1 MTAALD
7 QRPDLRY
14 ERLNEKQLQLH
25 FEIGSTAICINF
37 IDASSIDTATRS
49 SSWSNVNNKML
60 FIITCRKC
68 STESA
73 DNDILKLWVE
83 VYSLN
88 SRTTSCINVI
98 KCTESFISIFPS
110 SIIFVNASKNIRFN
124 SVTLFVEET
133 MVFIFSMSAGVKLA
147 LFSSYTLN
155 TSMKIRSG

>member
-1 MTAALD
+1 MVKRREVTAALD
-7 QRPDLRY
+7 QRPDRRY

-37 IDASSIDTATRS
+37 MDASNMDIAMRS

-73 DNDILKLWVE
+73 DSDILKLWVV

-88 SRTTSCINVI
+88 NRTTSCINVI
-98 KCTESFISIFPS
+98 K
-110 SIIFVNASKNIRFN
+110 
-124 SVTLFVEET
+124 
-133 MVFIFSMSAGVKLA
+133 
-147 LFSSYTLN
+147 
-155 TSMKIRSG
+155 